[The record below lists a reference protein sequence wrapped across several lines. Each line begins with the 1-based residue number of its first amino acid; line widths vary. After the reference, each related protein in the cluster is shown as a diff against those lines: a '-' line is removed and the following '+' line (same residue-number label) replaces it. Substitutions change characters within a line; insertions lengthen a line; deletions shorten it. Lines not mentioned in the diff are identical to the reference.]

1 MRRKAGGVTLIEL
14 LIVVIIIGILASIAI
29 PSYRQYVLR
38 SHRVDAKT
46 VLLNIA
52 AAQEK
57 FYLQNNRYAVEAEL
71 SVAPPNGLGIA
82 LDADRKTATGWYLI
96 SLQVDDETDPQT
108 WTATADA
115 QSPEQ
120 DKDSKCLE
128 FSLTHDGKKDAT
140 NADCWG

>member
-1 MRRKAGGVTLIEL
+1 MRPRPKGVTLIEL
-14 LIVVIIIGILASIAI
+14 LIVLVIIGVLASIAI

-57 FYLQNNRYAVEAEL
+57 FYLQNNRYAKQTEL
-71 SVAPPNGLGIA
+71 STAPPNGLGIA
-82 LDADRKTATGWYLI
+82 IDANRKTATGWYLI
-96 SLQVDDETDPQT
+96 SLEVDDLADPQT

-120 DKDSKCLE
+120 DKDLKCLE
-128 FSLTHDGKKDAT
+128 FSLTHDGKRDAT
-140 NADCWG
+140 TADCWG